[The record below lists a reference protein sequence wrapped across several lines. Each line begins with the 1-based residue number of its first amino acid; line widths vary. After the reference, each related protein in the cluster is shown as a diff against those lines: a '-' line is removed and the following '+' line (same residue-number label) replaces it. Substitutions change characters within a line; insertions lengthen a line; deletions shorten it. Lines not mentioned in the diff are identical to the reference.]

1 MQGGI
6 PLQRLERGGVNKIMK
21 IHVHYIHSTDFDSPG
36 PLAIKAYLHEVCLY
50 IKGLMFNSTRGNDYQ

>member
-1 MQGGI
+1 M
-6 PLQRLERGGVNKIMK
+6 
-21 IHVHYIHSTDFDSPG
+21 YIHLTDFDSPG

>member
-1 MQGGI
+1 M
-6 PLQRLERGGVNKIMK
+6 
-21 IHVHYIHSTDFDSPG
+21 YIHSTDFDFKDLSPG